1 MTSETSNGRATI
13 APATGSAT
21 TTRTTEKKASAARRG
36 PMAAVLIAETRL
48 FLREPGS
55 LFWIL
60 AFPAVL
66 LVILGF
72 VPAFKEP
79 QDDLGGRRVI
89 DLYVPIAVLLAMI
102 MAGLQAMPPVLTA
115 YRERGILRRM
125 STTPVRPSA
134 ILTAQITLHGAAAL
148 GSALLVITV
157 GRLAYGVALP
167 GQLAGYALALLLAVA
182 TVLAMGATICAL
194 SRTTKAATAVGSV
207 AYLAMMFTAGVWVP
221 VQAMPDPLRRIVEI
235 TPFGAA
241 SQALDQAASGN
252 WPSWAYLG
260 IVALWTAALGF
271 TASRVFRW
279 Q

>member
-1 MTSETSNGRATI
+1 MTT
-13 APATGSAT
+13 PATPAT
-21 TTRTTEKKASAARRG
+21 TPGTDATGPRRG
-36 PMAAVLIAETRL
+36 PTAAVLLAETRL

-60 AFPAVL
+60 AFPSVL

-79 QDDLGGRRVI
+79 QEGLGDRRVI
-89 DLYVPIAVLLAMI
+89 DLYVPISVLLAMI
-102 MAGLQAMPPVLTA
+102 MSGLQAMPPVLTA

-148 GSALLVITV
+148 GSALLVVLV
-157 GRLAYGVALP
+157 GRIAYGVELP
-167 GQLAGYALALLLAVA
+167 GHLPGYLLALLLAV
-182 TVLAMGATICAL
+182 TVVLAMGATICAL

-221 VQAMPDPLRRIVEI
+221 VQVMPDTLRRIVQA
-235 TPFGAA
+235 TPFGSA
-241 SQALDQAASGN
+241 SQALDQAASGA

-260 IVALWTAALGF
+260 VVALWTVVLGSAAARL
-271 TASRVFRW
+271 FRW

>member
-1 MTSETSNGRATI
+1 MTPDTAAPQAA
-13 APATGSAT
+13 APATSAPA
-21 TTRTTEKKASAARRG
+21 RRRG
-36 PMAAVLIAETRL
+36 PMGAVLLTETRL

-60 AFPAVL
+60 VFPTVL

-79 QDDLGGRRVI
+79 DDTFGGRRVI
-89 DLYVPIAVLLAMI
+89 DLYVPVSVLLAMI

-134 ILTAQITLHGAAAL
+134 LLTAQITLHGAAAL
-148 GSALLVITV
+148 GSALLVVTV
-157 GRLAYGVALP
+157 GRVVYAVALP
-167 GQLAGYALALLLAVA
+167 GHLLGYALALLLAVGA
-182 TVLAMGATICAL
+182 VLALGATICAL

-207 AYLAMMFTAGVWVP
+207 AYLTMMFTAGVWVP
-221 VQAMPDPLRRIVEI
+221 VQAMPDTLRRIVQV
-235 TPFGAA
+235 TPFGAV
-241 SQALDQAASGN
+241 SQALDQAASGH

-260 IVALWTAALGF
+260 VVTLWTALLGL
-271 TASRVFRW
+271 AAARLFRW